1 MEVDLEVVM
10 EAVQVD
16 TVEAMEDIELVIRC
30 IDSSYLW
37 VSNCI
42 ETFLWPYNNMI
53 WGWVGKELPV
63 ENGIWLRVFWWV
75 PINRWFANAKKPYE
89 SCSRIPATKILN
101 VMIWMRFKWVVQD

>member
-1 MEVDLEVVM
+1 VDLEVAM

-42 ETFLWPYNNMI
+42 ETFL
-53 WGWVGKELPV
+53 
-63 ENGIWLRVFWWV
+63 
-75 PINRWFANAKKPYE
+75 
-89 SCSRIPATKILN
+89 
-101 VMIWMRFKWVVQD
+101 